1 MRLHFITVGEPKLDY
16 AKRGWDEYYH
26 RLSRFHQLQV
36 TRVNDRRASD
46 ADLLAAIGTAYAIP
60 LDLEGR
66 ELNSPQLAEKLES
79 LAVNGTSKIAF
90 VIGGP
95 EGFGN
100 EIRERADFLWKLSN
114 LTLPHDLAM
123 VVMLEA
129 LYRASTISAGQPYHR

>member
-16 AKRGWDEYYH
+16 AKRGWEEYYR
-26 RLSRFHQLQV
+26 RLGRFHQLRV

-46 ADLLAAIGTAYAIP
+46 AELLAAIGSAYAMP

-66 ELNSPQLAEKLES
+66 ELTSPELAQKLET
-79 LAVNGTSKIAF
+79 LAVGGTSEIAF

-95 EGFGN
+95 DGFGADV
-100 EIRERADFLWKLSN
+100 RERADFLWKLSN

-129 LYRASTISAGQPYHR
+129 LYRASSISAGLPYHR